1 MSWICRSQ
9 LEFPHREAFLAVKT
23 PNDYY
28 ETHKKVELENSEGKN
43 RGGNIGSLITTTEE
57 ATIWQIVEAQSA
69 L

>member
-1 MSWICRSQ
+1 MN
-9 LEFPHREAFLAVKT
+9 FPT